1 MSLLSSC
8 YFKVGFTW
16 SERKFLSIWN
26 GSILKIFQYFLPQ
39 HPFCAQYFQLIVFY
53 FGSREAAVCNFISS
67 FIFLLKSEYNV
78 LFIIIK
84 SLVGRTTLNGKKKE
98 RKKESNWKI
107 QSKQFQVPSFTF
119 VMVRWRSLGFLF
131 IEGIVKK
138 QISTSSPV
146 RNYRKHLHFNE
157 VHGCTEK

>member
-16 SERKFLSIWN
+16 SERKFLSIQN
-26 GSILKIFQYFLPQ
+26 SSILKILQYFSPQ
-39 HPFCAQYFQLIVFY
+39 HPFCARYFQLIVFC
-53 FGSREAAVCNFISS
+53 FGSREAAVCNFTSS

-84 SLVGRTTLNGKKKE
+84 SLVGRTTLNGKKK
-98 RKKESNWKI
+98 SYWKI
-107 QSKQFQVPSFTF
+107 QSKQFYMPSFTS

-146 RNYRKHLHFNE
+146 KNYRNRLPFKETHSF
-157 VHGCTEK
+157 TEN